1 MNFMNFMNFMNN
13 STAVSSSEFLRR
25 FAAKT
30 GTTLKDAKPMLYMIE
45 DEVGKA
51 LASGR
56 EVRFSGLGIIKR
68 ARFSSKILPNPNNR
82 QQKLLVLDRYYP
94 HFRTSRTF
102 KDKLRH
108 VIFGSPLKN
117 STYTPRTSNLQP
129 QVLNPKTPY
138 ATRPVPNPKGTPI
151 PIRFRPRIPPLRHR
165 APMSPL
171 YLDLSKRQMPPGEKL
186 LRSLLHSLGAS
197 DSDLSIDP
205 RQITFY
211 SPEKNL
217 QALPPALYDI
227 LARTLRQALPQAIK
241 HPQMWRLM
249 VNLPPKIYLNFSA
262 APAGNGQ
269 WLFYF
274 QRPRLKQNDHHLVE
288 VNLPSI
294 VNAKIDGL
302 FAKGAGRIA
311 VVGAPRGQ
319 LATLRRVK
327 KIFDTEGINYHYAV
341 EHHHWQPHGHHTLA
355 PHLRQLMKE
364 TTKHPIL
371 IIEHLSAADD
381 LYQLNRFEGIVL
393 AGFASSEHSRIGN
406 TLARQRL
413 PADFFDLT
421 LESHTVPA
429 VCEDCPPVTKPAVLF
444 APLRQIA
451 AHHNSRLTN
460 HTVCLA
466 AADCDHKKSYRYIVV
481 AYEPNGQIGPSLRDQ
496 LYELLLDHQVVYDAV
511 ESSL

>member
-1 MNFMNFMNFMNN
+1 MTPEVTS
-13 STAVSSSEFLRR
+13 STEFLQR

-56 EVRFSGLGIIKR
+56 EVRFLGLGIIKR
-68 ARFSSKILPNPNNR
+68 ARFSSKTMPNPNNR

-117 STYTPRTSNLQP
+117 SDRLSVISYPSEKNL
-129 QVLNPKTPY
+129 KTEN
-138 ATRPVPNPKGTPI
+138 RLPNARAGSTPI

-171 YLDLSKRQMPPGEKL
+171 YIDLSKRHLPPGERL

-197 DSDLSIDP
+197 DAGLSINP
-205 RQITFY
+205 QQITFY

-217 QALPPALYDI
+217 QALPPALYDM
-227 LARTLRQALPQAIK
+227 LARTLRRALPQAIK

-249 VNLPPKIYLNFSA
+249 VNLPPKTYLNFSA

-269 WLFYF
+269 WLYYF
-274 QRPRLKQNDHHLVE
+274 QRPRLEQSDHNLVE

-311 VVGAPRGQ
+311 VVGTPRGR

-341 EHHHWQPHGHHTLA
+341 EHHDWQPHGYHILA

-393 AGFASSEHSRIGN
+393 AGLASGERHATSDI
-406 TLARQRL
+406 LARQRL
-413 PADFFDLT
+413 GADFFDLI
-421 LESHTVPA
+421 LESHTISA
-429 VCEDCPPVTKPAVLF
+429 VCEDCRPVTKPAVLF

-451 AHHNSRLTN
+451 AHHNDRLTN

-481 AYEPNGQIGPSLRDQ
+481 AHEPSGQIGPSLRDQ
-496 LYELLLDHQVVYDAV
+496 LYEMLLDHQVAYNAV
-511 ESSL
+511 EDMF